1 MYIEGLIHGNMDKEV
16 RFLRYR
22 YHGGLR
28 CSISPD
34 LCLLQ
39 NALALQSMVESV
51 LKPRVLTASEK
62 IGERSMLL
70 PEGERD
76 PCLTSRSMS

>member
-16 RFLRYR
+16 RSSHYR
-22 YHGGLR
+22 YHGGRTR
-28 CSISPD
+28 CLSRH
-34 LCLLQ
+34 LCFSQ

-76 PCLTSRSMS
+76 S